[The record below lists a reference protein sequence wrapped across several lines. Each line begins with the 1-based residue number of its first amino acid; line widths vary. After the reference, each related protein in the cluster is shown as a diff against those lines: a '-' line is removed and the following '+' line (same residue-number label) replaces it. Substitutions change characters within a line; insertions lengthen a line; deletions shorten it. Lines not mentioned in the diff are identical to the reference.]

1 MNRSISQ
8 LRSRKF
14 HAGITVL
21 EVLIAL
27 GLLVVL
33 LSFAAPSLSGAT
45 ARAELK
51 AAMENVDLNI
61 RMARNTARQM
71 NTDVI
76 MHLENS
82 HSARHHSISYF
93 VPARQTDI
101 AEVTTLMDYQFP
113 ESVRIVASET
123 DIRFDSRGLVEP
135 PVQLRLISL
144 LDDDVNERILVE

>member
-1 MNRSISQ
+1 MNRSIAR

-14 HAGITVL
+14 QAGITLL

-33 LSFAAPSLSGAT
+33 LSFATPSLSGAT

-51 AAMENVDLNI
+51 AATENVDLNI

-76 MHLENS
+76 MHLETS
-82 HSARHHSISYF
+82 HSARHHSISYS
-93 VPARQTDI
+93 VPGRQKDI
-101 AEVTTLMDYQFP
+101 AAVTTLMDYQFP
-113 ESVRIVASET
+113 ESVRIVAGQT
-123 DIRFDSRGLVEP
+123 DIRFDSHGLVEP
-135 PVQLRLISL
+135 PVQLMLISL
-144 LDDDVNERILVE
+144 LDDDVNKRILIE